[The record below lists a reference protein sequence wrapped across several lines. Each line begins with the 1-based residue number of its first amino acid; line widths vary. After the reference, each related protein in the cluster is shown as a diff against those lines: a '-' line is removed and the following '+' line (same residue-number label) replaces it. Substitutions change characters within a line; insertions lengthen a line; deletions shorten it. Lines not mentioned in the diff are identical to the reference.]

1 MRLRTVTTV
10 YGFEAVSV
18 TSANVEHSRRKTYK
32 GRKSVRVQNIVNE
45 LQADKIDRAD
55 YWKRKREE
63 RKNRRR
69 GIE

>member
-1 MRLRTVTTV
+1 MRLRTDKNQFGIET
-10 YGFEAVSV
+10 FSV
-18 TSANVEHSRRKTYK
+18 TDAKVEHSRRKTYK

-45 LQADKIDRAD
+45 LQADKIDRSD
-55 YWKRKREE
+55 NWKRKREE